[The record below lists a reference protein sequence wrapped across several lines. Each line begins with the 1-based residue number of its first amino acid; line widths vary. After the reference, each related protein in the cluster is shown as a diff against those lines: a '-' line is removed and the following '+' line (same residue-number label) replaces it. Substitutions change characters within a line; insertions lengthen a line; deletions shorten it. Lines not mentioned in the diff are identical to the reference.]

1 MRFFVLYGIIPDK
14 GYCNFVRVSE
24 IKGVQ
29 NLSNTTT
36 RWVCAK
42 MAYTQ
47 GVDTMLIVLKHAE
60 GMSLRYAVP
69 EAYSYVMRCQ
79 RLVTTL
85 RCDLYTPHAFLLW
98 CSWTV
103 RLGLEPE
110 GLDFAAD
117 GDDVAGG
124 DCAHDEHCHHD

>member
-36 RWVCAK
+36 PWVCAFF
-42 MAYTQ
+42 AHTQ

-60 GMSLRYAVP
+60 GMSQRYDVIFTRHMLSP
-69 EAYSYVMRCQ
+69 S
-79 RLVTTL
+79 TL
-85 RCDLYTPHAFLLW
+85 LGRR
-98 CSWTV
+98 V
-103 RLGLEPE
+103 GLGLEPK

-124 DCAHDEHCHHD
+124 DGAHDEHCHHD

>member
-36 RWVCAK
+36 PWMCAK
-42 MAYTQ
+42 KAHTQ

-60 GMSLRYAVP
+60 GMSLRYDVICTRHMLSTFAAP
-69 EAYSYVMRCQ
+69 
-79 RLVTTL
+79 
-85 RCDLYTPHAFLLW
+85 
-98 CSWTV
+98 WTV
-103 RLGLEPE
+103 ECGLGLEPE

-117 GDDVAGG
+117 GDDIASG
-124 DCAHDEHCHHD
+124 DGAHDEHCHHD

>member
-36 RWVCAK
+36 PWVCAFF
-42 MAYTQ
+42 AHTQ

-60 GMSLRYAVP
+60 GMSLRYDVIFTRHMLSSFGAP
-69 EAYSYVMRCQ
+69 G
-79 RLVTTL
+79 
-85 RCDLYTPHAFLLW
+85 LW
-98 CSWTV
+98 G
-103 RLGLEPE
+103 LGLEPE

-117 GDDVAGG
+117 GDDIASG
-124 DCAHDEHCHHD
+124 DGAHDEHCHHD

>member
-36 RWVCAK
+36 PWVCAK
-42 MAYTQ
+42 KAHTQ

-60 GMSLRYAVP
+60 GMSLRYDVICTRHMLST
-69 EAYSYVMRCQ
+69 Y
-79 RLVTTL
+79 
-85 RCDLYTPHAFLLW
+85 LW
-98 CSWTV
+98 CSMDCGDV
-103 RLGLEPE
+103 RLGLDPE

-124 DCAHDEHCHHD
+124 DGAHDEHCHHD